1 MHQGCGGRAVISIGK
16 FRSPDYYLREVV
28 DGAEDYYLAPGEAP
42 GRWRGGGAALLG
54 LEGVVEGD
62 DLTAVFV
69 GRNPRTDA
77 PLTETTPRLAGFD
90 LTFSPPKS
98 ISLLWALSGE
108 EDARRVVGCVE
119 RAVGE
124 VERYL
129 EREACRVRRG
139 HAGRVCEPAGGFVAA
154 AFLHRTSRLAD
165 PGLHVHYL
173 VMNAA
178 QGPDGRWTALDG
190 RSLYRERYTA
200 DALFQ
205 AALRYELARDFGVL
219 FGEADRHGVAE
230 IAGIDA
236 KTRRA
241 FSRRRIEIEAEMTR
255 RGVTGGRAARMATL
269 ATRTAK
275 SKAIPEHELRQTW
288 AQRAHGLGFSLD
300 AVPRMPRTPALTVTD
315 DELAAVLTGDHAAFG
330 RAEVIRAVAT
340 TATQGATLAQI
351 DARAETF
358 LSCEHAVSLVEGRW
372 WTTPEILA
380 LEQKTVAVAL
390 DGTGIGAGVA
400 DPAAVETA
408 IARRPSLVAE
418 QQAMVGRVTGSG
430 NRLDVVVGPPGCGK
444 TFALDAVREAYQAS
458 GQRVV
463 GVALAARAA
472 RELQSGAGIDA
483 RTARWF
489 QLALETGRDT
499 LDARTVLVIDE
510 AAMLGT
516 RLFADL
522 VARADR
528 AGAKVIAVGDPKQL
542 PAIEA
547 GGLFSALLGRVDAV
561 RLAGNRRQRDAA
573 ERAALGALRSGRVN
587 VALAHL
593 EHNGNITVADNADVL
608 RDALVDDW
616 YQAHAAGRQAVM
628 GALRRSDVADLN
640 DRARARLREDGRLG
654 PDVLTV
660 DDRSFAVGDR
670 VLTRRNRYD
679 LGVVNGDVGEIT
691 GAGPGRIHLRLDDG
705 REVSVPF
712 SYAVEGHLD
721 FAYAR
726 TIHQSQASTCDQ
738 EFLLGDDALVAEL
751 GYTGLSRARD
761 HNRLYTVAARDPDHP
776 DDPLAHVRHALGVS
790 QAKTAAVDMAAGR

>member
-1 MHQGCGGRAVISIGK
+1 VISIGK
-16 FRSPDYYLREVV
+16 LRSPDYYLREVV
-28 DGAEDYYLAPGEAP
+28 DGAEDYYLTPGEVP
-42 GRWRGGGAALLG
+42 GRWRGGGAAVLG
-54 LEGVVEGD
+54 LEGVVLDD

-77 PLTETTPRLAGFD
+77 ALTETAPRLAGFD

-108 EDARRVVGCVE
+108 RDAGRVVGCVE

-139 HAGRVCEPAGGFVAA
+139 HAGRVAEPAGGFVAA

-178 QGPDGRWTALDG
+178 QGSDGRWTALDG
-190 RSLYRERYTA
+190 RALYRERYTA

-236 KTRRA
+236 KVRRA
-241 FSRRRIEIEAEMTR
+241 FSRRRVEIEAEMTR
-255 RGVTGGRAARMATL
+255 RGVTGGRAARVATL

-275 SKAIPEHELRQTW
+275 SKAIPEEELRRAW
-288 AQRAHGLGFSLD
+288 ASRAGELGFSLD
-300 AVPRMPRTPALTVTD
+300 GVPRMPRIPAFAVSDEDLAAALT
-315 DELAAVLTGDHAAFG
+315 EERAAFG
-330 RAEVIRAVAT
+330 RAEVVRAVAT
-340 TATQGATLAQI
+340 AATQGATLDQI
-351 DARAETF
+351 DARAEGF
-358 LSCEHAVSLVEGRW
+358 LASPQAVCLVEGKW
-372 WTTPEILA
+372 WTTPEILR
-380 LEQKTVAVAL
+380 LEQHTVTICL
-390 DGTGIGAGVA
+390 DGRGVGAGLA
-400 DPAAVETA
+400 ERDSVEAA
-408 IARRPSLVAE
+408 IAARPSLAVE
-418 QQAMVGRVTGSG
+418 QQTMVRRVTGSG
-430 NRLDVVVGPPGCGK
+430 NRVDVVVGPPGCGK

-458 GQRVV
+458 GHRVV

-472 RELQSGAGIDA
+472 RELESGAGIDA
-483 RTARWF
+483 RTARSF
-489 QLALETGRDT
+489 QLALDTGRDR
-499 LDARTVLVIDE
+499 LDVRTVVVIDE

-522 VARADR
+522 VGRADR
-528 AGAKVIAVGDPKQL
+528 AGAKIIAVGDPKQL

-547 GGLFSALLGRVDAV
+547 GGLFSALLARVDAV
-561 RLAGNRRQRDAA
+561 RLAGNLRQRDPA
-573 ERAALGALRSGRVN
+573 ERVALGALRAGRVDT
-587 VALAHL
+587 ALARL
-593 EHNGNITVADNADVL
+593 ERNGNITVAGNADVL

-616 YQAHAAGRQAVM
+616 YEAHAARRQAVM
-628 GALRRSDVADLN
+628 GALRRSDIADLN
-640 DRARARLREDGRLG
+640 DRARIRLRDDGRLG

-691 GAGPGRIHLRLDDG
+691 GAGPGRIHLRLDNG
-705 REVSVPF
+705 REVSVPY

-721 FAYAR
+721 YAYAR
-726 TIHQSQASTCDQ
+726 TIHQSQSSTCDV

-761 HNRLYTVAARDPDHP
+761 HNRLYTVTARDPDHP
-776 DDPLAHVRHALGVS
+776 DDPLIHVRHALGVS

>member
-1 MHQGCGGRAVISIGK
+1 MISIGK
-16 FRSPDYYLREVV
+16 LRSPDYYLREVV
-28 DGAEDYYLAPGEAP
+28 DGEDYYLAPGEAP

-54 LEGVVEGD
+54 LVGVVDEH

-69 GRNPRTDA
+69 GRNPRSDG
-77 PLTETTPRLAGFD
+77 PLAETAPRLAGFD

-98 ISLLWALSGE
+98 ISLFWALSPE
-108 EDARRVVGCVE
+108 EDALRVVGCVE
-119 RAVGE
+119 RAMGE

-139 HAGRVCEPAGGFVAA
+139 HAGLVSEPAGGFVAA

-178 QGPDGRWTALDG
+178 EGPDGRWTALDG
-190 RSLYRERYTA
+190 RALYRERYTA

-205 AALRYELARDFGVL
+205 AALRHELARDFGVL

-241 FSRRRIEIEAEMTR
+241 FSRRRIEIEAEMTH
-255 RGVTGGRAARMATL
+255 RGVTGGRAARIATL

-275 SKAIPEHELRQTW
+275 SKAIPEDGLRRAW
-288 AQRAHGLGFSLD
+288 AERAAELGFSLD
-300 AVPRMPRTPALTVTD
+300 GVPRMPRIPALTVTD
-315 DELAAVLTGDHAAFG
+315 EALAEALTDERAAFG
-330 RAEVIRAVAT
+330 RADVVRAVAT
-340 TATQGATLAQI
+340 SATQGASLAQI
-351 DARAETF
+351 DARTDAF
-358 LSCEHAVSLVEGRW
+358 LSSSHAVALVDGRW
-372 WTTPEILA
+372 WTTPEMLA
-380 LEQKTVAVAL
+380 LERHTIRLCL
-390 DGTGIGAGVA
+390 DGTGIGAGMA
-400 DPAAVETA
+400 DPAAVEAA
-408 IARRPSLVAE
+408 IAGRPSLAGE
-418 QQAMVGRVTGSG
+418 QQAMIRRVTGSG

-444 TFALDAVREAYQAS
+444 TFALDAVREGYQAS
-458 GQRVV
+458 GYRVI

-483 RTARWF
+483 RTARSF
-489 QLALETGRDT
+489 QLDLDRGRDS
-499 LDARTVLVIDE
+499 LDARTAVVIDE

-547 GGLFSALLGRVDAV
+547 GGLFSALLARVDAV
-561 RLAGNRRQRDAA
+561 RLAGNRRQRDPA
-573 ERAALGALRSGRVN
+573 ERAALGALRAGRVN
-587 VALAHL
+587 TALARL
-593 EHNGNITVADNADVL
+593 ERNGNITVADNADLL
-608 RDALVDDW
+608 REALVDDW
-616 YQAHAAGRQAVM
+616 YQAHATGRQAVM
-628 GALRRSDVADLN
+628 GALRRSDIADLN
-640 DRARARLREDGRLG
+640 QRARERLLANGRLG

-660 DDRSFAVGDR
+660 DERSFAVGDR

-691 GAGPGRIHLRLDDG
+691 GASRSRIHLRLDDG

-726 TIHQSQASTCDQ
+726 TIHQSQASTCDV

-776 DDPLAHVRHALGVS
+776 GDPLVDVRHALGVS
-790 QAKTAAVDMAAGR
+790 QAKTAAVDVAAGR